1 MLAQSNNGPCI
12 PTMPNVLMLSNM
24 FGIGKNTSSDLFDFR
39 DGTIT
44 ATNSSFLIPTPNPD
58 WWNTFPINNN
68 WLSYYGLF
76 NGNTTNNVLT
86 AQNYPTTSTA
96 LGEIFIDGDFIID
109 QDLFIYYS
117 EIKMGPNARIIVTD
131 GHALII
137 ADSWLHGCG
146 EATGMWH
153 GIEVEGGGFLQIL
166 SSSKVEDAIVGVN
179 SAANSYLDLN
189 QSIFNRNKIGVILNG
204 PIVKGIANGVPNIPV
219 SIERFSF
226 TCVASSS
233 LSSNA
238 FNPTAVYSPL
248 ALKPPFASQHSEA
261 GIVVNHMSSAFAP
274 LIGKSVVSASQNYF
288 VNQDVGIFCDN
299 SWVNIINSR
308 FFDIKPDPAIIGSSG
323 TGIKIKAVFPNTI
336 APYVKCNIGDNISST
351 LYIFNVSGQL
361 VYKMK
366 FESTLTLPVNTFP
379 QFTIYQ
385 LSNSTCNKTGKWQTV
400 R

>member
-1 MLAQSNNGPCI
+1 M
-12 PTMPNVLMLSNM
+12 
-24 FGIGKNTSSDLFDFR
+24 
-39 DGTIT
+39 
-44 ATNSSFLIPTPNPD
+44 
-58 WWNTFPINNN
+58 
-68 WLSYYGLF
+68 SYYGLF

-86 AQNYPTTSTA
+86 AQNYPTTTAA

-204 PIVKGIANGVPNIPV
+204 PIVKGIANGAPNIPV

-238 FNPTAVYSPL
+238 FNPTAVYIPL
-248 ALKPPFASQHSEA
+248 ALKPPFATQHSEA
-261 GIVVNHMSSAFAP
+261 GIVVNNMSSAFAP
-274 LIGKSVVSASQNYF
+274 LIGKSVVSVSQNYF
-288 VNQDVGIFCDN
+288 VNQDVGILCDN